1 MAFKMK
7 GYGGY
12 HGESP
17 MKKKDKDLE
26 KRKAKNEERN
36 EIMLRGNDAF
46 DSDDSR
52 SKGLLDKNE
61 RENRKR
67 KRDVIGKLANRTKKG
82 GDRRND
88 PNSGYV

>member
-12 HGESP
+12 HGKSP
-17 MKKKDKDLE
+17 MKKGDKDLE

-52 SKGLLDKNE
+52 SVGLLDKKE
-61 RENRKR
+61 KENRKR
-67 KRDVIGKLANRTKKG
+67 KRDIIGKLANRTKKG
-82 GDRRND
+82 GDRRSSAD
-88 PNSGYV
+88 IGF

>member
-7 GYGGY
+7 GYSGN

-26 KRKAKNEERN
+26 KRKAKNKERS

-82 GDRRND
+82 GDRRSNAD
-88 PNSGYV
+88 IGF